1 MFDPQSFVEKRLL
14 NQTLRKMK
22 QLITLIAATFIF
34 ATVNAT
40 VEPYKS
46 PIKITAEKTVLKIS
60 LQPAG
65 KINITWTAV
74 AEETTKTIYEIQ
86 KKTDGGEFKTIAIL
100 MGESFPTYSFRDKLN
115 ITSGTIEY
123 RVVVSE
129 NSVIIGTVSQ
139 NLIVL

>member
-1 MFDPQSFVEKRLL
+1 
-14 NQTLRKMK
+14 MK
-22 QLITLIAATFIF
+22 QLSILIAATFIF

-40 VEPYKS
+40 GEPYKT
-46 PIKITAEKTVLKIS
+46 PLNITAEKTALTIS

-65 KINITWTAV
+65 KINISWTAV

-86 KKTDGGEFKTIAIL
+86 KKTNGGEFKTIAIL
-100 MGESFPTYSFRDKLN
+100 MGESLPTYTFRDKLN

-129 NSVIIGTVSQ
+129 NNVIVGTVSQ
-139 NLIVL
+139 NLVVL